1 MISDKDSLKNA
12 VSLTVGAGSFQDNEE
27 LPGLAHILEHSIL
40 AGSNDFPKPFEF
52 EYLLAKHFG
61 SINSFTEDEKTTF
74 YFQSDINGFEKCI
87 EVFSR
92 LFANPKLDINLI
104 PSHLL
109 KIEDE
114 LKRKINEDQFK
125 EIQIIKDLANPLHPF
140 SRFSLGDLEKLKK
153 RDIGFIHNMM
163 KNFFVKYYTPD
174 NIKIAVICI

>member
-1 MISDKDSLKNA
+1 MISDKNTIKNA
-12 VSLTVGAGSFQDNEE
+12 VSLTVGAGSFQDEEE
-27 LPGLAHILEHSIL
+27 LPGLAHIVEHSIL
-40 AGSNDFPKPFEF
+40 AGSNDFPKSLEF
-52 EYLLAKHFG
+52 EDLLAKHFG

-74 YFQSDINGFEKCI
+74 YFDSDHSGFEECM

-104 PSHLL
+104 PAHLL

-114 LKRKINEDQFK
+114 LKKNINKDQFK

-153 RDIGFIHNMM
+153 RNIGYIHNSM
-163 KNFFVKYYTPD
+163 KAFFMKYYTP
-174 NIKIAVICI
+174 NNMKITIICK